1 MDDPMLN
8 LLTDIPG
15 IRVGHAGDPALRSG
29 VTVVLF
35 DRPAIAS
42 ASLLGGAPASREAAL
57 LELDMTVEHVQAVV
71 LSGGS
76 TYGLDA
82 TSGVQAALRE
92 DFAAR
97 PVPNLIRVPLV
108 VQASLFDLANGG
120 DKGWGRYPPYAGL
133 GYDAARAAGTG
144 RFDLGSVGAG
154 LGATTATLKGGLG
167 SASMTTPEGHRV
179 AALVAVNAVGT
190 ATIGDGPHFW
200 SAPFE
205 RDAEFGALG
214 LPASFSE
221 DELRL
226 RVKPVAVWGTT
237 IGIVATD
244 ASLTAKQAR
253 RLAIL
258 AQDGVARAVLPAH
271 LPRDGD
277 TVFGVSTGAR
287 PLAGGDPEL
296 SGLCLA
302 ATLVMARAIARG
314 VFEARSQGQPG
325 EQPCW
330 HSRFGSR
337 RHSGFRSS
345 SHAPTPTGPSHAI

>member
-1 MDDPMLN
+1 MTDGPMLN

-15 IRVGHAGDPALRSG
+15 IRVGHAGDEALRSG
-29 VTVVLF
+29 VTAILF
-35 DRPAIAS
+35 DRPAVAA
-42 ASLLGGAPASREAAL
+42 ASLLGGAPASREAAS
-57 LELDMTVEHVQAVV
+57 LELEMTVEHVQAVV

-82 TSGVQAALRE
+82 TAGVQAALRE

-97 PVPNLIRVPLV
+97 PVPGLIRVPIV

-120 DKGWGRYPPYAGL
+120 DKGWGRYSPYAGL
-133 GYDAARAAGTG
+133 GYEAARAAGTG
-144 RFDLGSVGAG
+144 RFALGSIGAG
-154 LGATTATLKGGLG
+154 TGATTATLKGGLG
-167 SASMTTPEGHRV
+167 SASTTTPEGHRV

-190 ATIGDGPHFW
+190 ATVGDGPHFW

-205 RDAEFGALG
+205 RDAEFGGLG
-214 LPASFSE
+214 LPPALPE
-221 DELRL
+221 DALRL
-226 RVKPVAVWGTT
+226 RVKPAATWGTT
-237 IGIVATD
+237 IGIVVTD
-244 ASLTAKQAR
+244 ASLTVQQAR

-287 PLAGGDPEL
+287 PLVGGDPEL

-302 ATLVMARAIARG
+302 ATLVMARAVARG
-314 VFEARSQGQPG
+314 VFEARSQGRPG
-325 EQPCW
+325 EQACW
-330 HSRFGSR
+330 HRRFGTPDPGDASTG
-337 RHSGFRSS
+337 SGS
-345 SHAPTPTGPSHAI
+345 SHAL